1 MLPDRVSNP
10 GPLTYESGALMIALR
25 GPVFFSDISTELNV
39 EGKRY
44 EKREYRYLI
53 RKYNQ
58 PFQQIKHVV
67 KNTFLTELLKICFN
81 NK

>member
-10 GPLTYESGALMIALR
+10 GPLTYESGALMIALC

-44 EKREYRYLI
+44 EKREYRYMI
-53 RKYNQ
+53 RK
-58 PFQQIKHVV
+58 PTIS
-67 KNTFLTELLKICFN
+67 T
-81 NK
+81 NKTCSKRKYIFE